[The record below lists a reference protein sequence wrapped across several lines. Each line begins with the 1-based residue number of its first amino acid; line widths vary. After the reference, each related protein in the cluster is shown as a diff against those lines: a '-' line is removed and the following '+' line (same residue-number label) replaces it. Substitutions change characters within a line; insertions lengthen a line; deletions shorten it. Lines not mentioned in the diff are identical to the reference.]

1 MFRNKALLTALL
13 ILIGIG
19 SARADTVFPPNLFG
33 GPFSL
38 TDERGN
44 TVTSSDFQGQFM
56 LIYFGYTF
64 CPDICP
70 GDLSRL
76 ATALDDT
83 PPGIIDKVQPIFITV
98 DPERDTPDI
107 AGPYAAAFHP
117 KCLGLSGDPDAVKQ
131 AVIAYRV
138 HRAKVFPEGA
148 APEDYLV
155 SHSPNA
161 YLMGPEKGSLTP
173 EVIDRCD
180 HVVRIPTGFCLNVAT
195 AGAILMYDRSLVH
208 GGFGERATTSVSMP
222 PPPKAHAHGGRFSRK
237 GLKGT
242 PRRDEKNGESGK

>member
-117 KCLGLSGDPDAVKQ
+117 KFLGLSGDPDAVKQ

-161 YLMGPEKGSLTP
+161 YLMGP
-173 EVIDRCD
+173 D
-180 HVVRIPTGFCLNVAT
+180 
-195 AGAILMYDRSLVH
+195 
-208 GGFGERATTSVSMP
+208 GGFLTLFPHDSAPSAIAAAITTYVQD
-222 PPPKAHAHGGRFSRK
+222 A
-237 GLKGT
+237 
-242 PRRDEKNGESGK
+242 SGS

>member
-1 MFRNKALLTALL
+1 MSRNKALLTAIL

-19 SARADTVFPPNLFG
+19 TARADTVFPPNLFG

-44 TVTSSDFQGQFM
+44 TVTDADFRGQFM
-56 LIYFGYTF
+56 LIFFGYTY

-76 ATALDDT
+76 ATALDTMRSDNA
-83 PPGIIDKVQPIFITV
+83 DRVQPIFITV
-98 DPERDTPDI
+98 DPERDTPAI
-107 AGPYAAAFHP
+107 TGPYAAAFHP
-117 KCLGLSGDPDAVKQ
+117 RFLGLSGDPDAVKQ
-131 AVIAYRV
+131 AVIAYRI

-161 YLMGPEKGSLTP
+161 YLMGP
-173 EVIDRCD
+173 D
-180 HVVRIPTGFCLNVAT
+180 
-195 AGAILMYDRSLVH
+195 
-208 GGFGERATTSVSMP
+208 GGFLTLFPHDSDPSEIAAAITAHIEDTSGS
-222 PPPKAHAHGGRFSRK
+222 
-237 GLKGT
+237 
-242 PRRDEKNGESGK
+242 